1 MTNYEYIKSLP
12 IEEFAKLLIIDN
24 FFTKNFCDAFEISYI
39 APNGESFYFY
49 DDAIDET
56 IGWLKNKKVNNSFLE
71 TYLCLRK
78 N

>member
-1 MTNYEYIKSLP
+1 MTNYEYIKSFP
-12 IEEFAKLLIIDN
+12 TEEFAKFLVIKDTSINDV
-24 FFTKNFCDAFEISYI
+24 FDTIYI
-39 APNGESFYFY
+39 APNGEKFMSR

>member
-1 MTNYEYIKSLP
+1 MANYEYIKSFP
-12 IEEFAKLLIIDN
+12 TEEFAKLLVINDISINDV
-24 FFTKNFCDAFEISYI
+24 FETTYI
-39 APNGESFYFY
+39 APNGERFYFH

-56 IGWLKNKKVNNSFLE
+56 IEWLKNKKVNNSFLE